1 MCVCMCECMCA
12 CMCACM
18 CVHVRTYVHAIHFLT
33 NYHSSLCYFHMQ
45 TLIGISWA
53 EALTDSFSSAVLKS
67 VSDAVGVSDSA
78 VSGTVVAVRASA
90 STKAHKLLAD
100 INMNYNLSIFTNLS
114 SIQTVNK
121 LQTSFDNG
129 AFLTSL
135 RTFSG
140 INITALASVMVQDAS
155 LIKIPTTA
163 PTPFIQASAA
173 VVKKGT
179 LLVISNGAHVKVRL
193 SSKLSY
199 VFYYDYDY
207 YSSSHK

>member
-1 MCVCMCECMCA
+1 MCIYVLGMYL
-12 CMCACM
+12 
-18 CVHVRTYVHAIHFLT
+18 RTYVHAIHFLT
-33 NYHSSLCYFHMQ
+33 NYRSSLYFFDMQ

-78 VSGTVVAVRASA
+78 VSGTIGAARASSSA
-90 STKAHKLLAD
+90 KARKLVSD

-140 INITALASVMVQDAS
+140 INITSLASVMVQDAS
-155 LIKIPTTA
+155 LNKVPTTA

-173 VVKKGT
+173 VMKTGT
-179 LLVISNGAHVKVRL
+179 FFDMFDCANVVVRL
-193 SSKLSY
+193 TSKLSY
-199 VFYYDYDY
+199 DLYFNFHCYYLDYDQ
-207 YSSSHK
+207 